1 MIDTENKLSIA
12 EDNIEK
18 LEKEKRDSELK
29 SKTVEDN
36 LSQMEKQNIRIKE
49 EYQKCAHDMK
59 DLIQKLQEAGNELER
74 VGHERDEV
82 KQSLDLAREE
92 CNEKEKLLKQ
102 TKEKSNNLF
111 SRLDGVE
118 NIIKGKIF
126 NTYWNLC
133 TVIFFN
139 YTVKFVP
146 F

>member
-1 MIDTENKLSIA
+1 M
-12 EDNIEK
+12 
-18 LEKEKRDSELK
+18 
-29 SKTVEDN
+29 EDN
-36 LSQMEKQNIRIKE
+36 LSQMEKQNMRIKE
-49 EYQKCAHDMK
+49 EYQKCAYDMK

-118 NIIKGKIF
+118 NIIKGNIF
-126 NTYWNLC
+126 NTSWNLC
-133 TVIFFN
+133 TVGRREC
-139 YTVKFVP
+139 KVP
-146 F
+146 NFLNNSLITDNLNQERGSNIYSIEKKLDAAI

>member
-74 VGHERDEV
+74 VGHERDEF

-118 NIIKGKIF
+118 NIIKGKILIHIGISVQWF
-126 NTYWNLC
+126 
-133 TVIFFN
+133 FFN

>member
-1 MIDTENKLSIA
+1 M
-12 EDNIEK
+12 
-18 LEKEKRDSELK
+18 
-29 SKTVEDN
+29 
-36 LSQMEKQNIRIKE
+36 
-49 EYQKCAHDMK
+49 
-59 DLIQKLQEAGNELER
+59 ER

-118 NIIKGKIF
+118 NIIKGNIF

-133 TVIFFN
+133 TVGR
-139 YTVKFVP
+139 KECKVP
-146 F
+146 NFLNNSLITDNLNQERGSNIYSIEKN

>member
-1 MIDTENKLSIA
+1 M
-12 EDNIEK
+12 
-18 LEKEKRDSELK
+18 
-29 SKTVEDN
+29 
-36 LSQMEKQNIRIKE
+36 RIKE

-133 TVIFFN
+133 TCLL
-139 YTVKFVP
+139 YTSP
-146 F
+146 SPRDRG